1 MKATFILAAML
12 VSAFWSTLGRSAELI
27 SNNSKTSYVF
37 PADQEP
43 EECITLASKA
53 EAIIRHDY
61 RLPNLTVGISIEALC
76 DQIQNL
82 DSNVDFLSSISL
94 ALDSF
99 LNDDSDMESPLSIA
113 AILAFDDLGVNYT
126 FPVPDFVKARAKAIL
141 VDHLNRSS
149 AKIALLPRSESPEGG
164 EIVDDNW
171 ILHLR
176 IADLSDH
183 SFWSIV
189 HRSGEVRAYNYGF
202 N

>member
-1 MKATFILAAML
+1 MKATFILALMVA
-12 VSAFWSTLGRSAELI
+12 SAFWSTLGRSAELSSLSFSSYI
-27 SNNSKTSYVF
+27 SGPVN
-37 PADQEP
+37 PEP
-43 EECITLASKA
+43 EECITLAA
-53 EAIIRHDY
+53 AADGIIRNNY
-61 RLPNLTVGISIEALC
+61 RLPNVAIAISVEHLC

-99 LNDDSDMESPLSIA
+99 LNDASDIESPLSIA
-113 AILAFDDLGVNYT
+113 TDLAFDDLGINHT
-126 FPVPDFVKARAKAIL
+126 FPIPDNVKARAKEIL

-149 AKIALLPRSESPEGG
+149 TKIELLSRSETPEGG
-164 EIVDDNW
+164 EVVDDNW

-176 IADLSDH
+176 VSELSDH

-189 HRSGEVRAYNYGF
+189 HRSGKVRAYNYGF